1 MSTHSLTPDLPRA
14 LAARRPKVVV
24 LGDAI
29 LDVWL
34 EGEAGRLCREAP
46 APVVSVHSRHAAAG
60 GAANTAVNLA
70 ALGAE
75 TALVAAVGADAA
87 GAELRELLQASGVDT
102 SELVACH
109 QSVVKHRVLAA
120 DHLMVRYDE
129 GEAQNHGQDT
139 ADALTEAA
147 GRAIAGADAVVV
159 CDYGLGVCGPHLAR
173 FLAERRDSIPLLVV
187 DAHQPA
193 RWAVVRPDLLTPN
206 AGELADL
213 LGAALPDGADERV
226 RVLIEARDQVRAA
239 AGGAAV
245 VVTLDRDG
253 SVLLDDGPGHRTW
266 ADPAPESQAAGA
278 GDTFCAALTIAAA
291 AGLPLSTAAELAQAA
306 ADIVVHRPG
315 TAVCTTADLVARLG
329 IHQGAAIGAQALGA
343 RVARDRAEG
352 RRVVFTNGCFDVLH
366 RGHVAYLTQARRL
379 GDVLVVAVNGDA
391 SVRRLKGEGRPV
403 NPAADRAEVL
413 AALSCVDHVTVFDE
427 DSPAELIRALRP
439 DCYVKGGDYTES
451 MLDEAAVVRAC
462 GGEVRIVDYVPDQ
475 STSAVIDRIV
485 TRAAR

>member
-1 MSTHSLTPDLPRA
+1 MTDHAITADLPRA
-14 LAARRPKVVV
+14 LAARRPRIAVV
-24 LGDAI
+24 GDAI

-34 EGEAGRLCREAP
+34 EGDAGRLCREAP

-75 TALVAAVGADAA
+75 ATLVAAVGPDQA
-87 GAELRELLQASGVDT
+87 GGELRELLAAAGVGVDH
-102 SELVACH
+102 LVVGP
-109 QSVVKHRVLAA
+109 QTVVKHRVLAA

-129 GEAQNHGQDT
+129 GEVAEHDEPT
-139 ADALTEAA
+139 CRAIAEAA
-147 GRAIAGADAVVV
+147 GLAIAHADAVVL
-159 CDYGLGVCGPHLAR
+159 CDYGLGVCAPELAR
-173 FLAERRDSIPLLVV
+173 LLAERRDGIPLLVV
-187 DAHQPA
+187 DAHEPG
-193 RWAVVRPDLLTPN
+193 RWARLRPDLITPN
-206 AGELADL
+206 AAEVADL
-213 LGAALPDGADERV
+213 LGEPLPAEDRV
-226 RVLIEARDQVRAA
+226 RAVVEAGERLRAA
-239 AGGAAV
+239 AGAHAV

-278 GDTFCAALTIAAA
+278 GDTFCAALTVAAA
-291 AGLPLSTAAELAQAA
+291 AGLPLSTAAELAQTA

-315 TAVCTTADLVARLG
+315 TAVCTTDDLAARLG
-329 IHQGAAIGAQALGA
+329 AHHGAAVTAAELVAL
-343 RVARDRAEG
+343 VADHRAAG

-366 RGHVAYLTQARRL
+366 RGHIAYLNQARRL
-379 GDVLVVAVNGDA
+379 GDVLVVAVNGDD
-391 SVRRLKGEGRPV
+391 SVRRLKGRGRPV

-427 DSPAELIRALRP
+427 DSPAALIRVLRP

-485 TRAAR
+485 SRAGR